1 MLLCSER
8 YTKYSQVMT
17 PYTEDWGDNRT
28 MEWYAGKK
36 VSRDFYIFYKFNML
50 YVFFV
55 WP

>member
-1 MLLCSER
+1 MYVLLTNCFCSMSER

-36 VSRDFYIFYKFNML
+36 VTGPGSGTQGKR
-50 YVFFV
+50 
-55 WP
+55 

>member
-1 MLLCSER
+1 MLPCSER

-36 VSRDFYIFYKFNML
+36 VDNVGSSDFEIF
-50 YVFFV
+50 
-55 WP
+55 

>member
-36 VSRDFYIFYKFNML
+36 VDNRVQGFLNFL
-50 YVFFV
+50 
-55 WP
+55 